1 MLSEEVIRYS
11 ESRAYPTIGVILL
24 GGISDKTR
32 RIPRHTS
39 AGFAYTG
46 LDRDIW
52 VDTRVM
58 VNNGKPFGDLN
69 GEEVQY
75 SETGRSPFVILNHY
89 RESIFRHLDIRENAA
104 LSFRSRNVGILSGSS
119 DAGAAAM
126 GSCISEMAGGIEDL
140 VAFEN
145 ELRTISESVGR
156 SLHGGLTVT
165 WADGK
170 TARTE
175 RILGPDAFRDYVV
188 IGCSFNAQRKPS
200 DRIHENQVG
209 SPEYSKRIENTANK
223 AKQLVSLAE
232 NRDIKGIFDLS
243 HMDTLEYHKLN
254 ESVGVRIITPEM
266 RKLMDLVDRDRQES
280 WMSYIVTGGSNV
292 FVITEKKNLKEIAER
307 YRGYCDGQS
316 LLTLAEG
323 AKVTSSSKPMAVK
336 DR

>member
-1 MLSEEVIRYS
+1 MSEDIIHFS

-52 VDTRVM
+52 VDTMVM
-58 VNNGKPFGDLN
+58 VNRGTPFGDLN

-89 RESIFRHLDIRENAA
+89 REKIFQHLDIKEKAA

-126 GSCISEMAGGIEDL
+126 GSCIASMAGGIDDM

-145 ELRTISESVGR
+145 ELRSISESVGR
-156 SLHGGLTVT
+156 SIHGGLTVT

-170 TARTE
+170 SARTE
-175 RILGPDAFRDYVV
+175 RLLGPEAFRDYVV
-188 IGCSFNAQRKPS
+188 IGCSFNVQRKPS
-200 DRIHENQVG
+200 DRIHENAVT
-209 SPEYSKRIENTANK
+209 SPEYPNRIESAARK
-223 AKQLVSLAE
+223 ARELVKLSDD
-232 NRDIKGIFDLS
+232 RDIKGIFDLS
-243 HMDTLEYHKLN
+243 HQDTKEYHRLN
-254 ESVGVRIITPEM
+254 ESVGVKVITPEM
-266 RKLMDLVDRDRQES
+266 RKLMDLVDHDRKDT

-292 FVITEKKNLKEIAER
+292 FVITERKNMNEIADR
-307 YRGYCDGQS
+307 YRPNCDYQS
-316 LLTLAEG
+316 LLTVAEG
-323 AKVTSSSKPMAVK
+323 AKITSSSNP
-336 DR
+336 